1 MAFPQFSPKTP
12 HGYFEALCHGAAQS
26 GVVVG
31 VSERRCWQAERLCGT
46 NKDRSAWWGQ
56 GGLPARRSGREKHNA
71 KATADTV
78 SYTHLDVYKRQAWVG
93 SRSRGSA
100 RAWRSIANAS
110 PATARTPSNRWTT
123 PRTASGRGRW
133 KKRARRSSNASAPA
147 TLSLIHIFARRGEHA
162 SYGEEASAYLS
173 AVAADIVF
181 PGGLM
186 ALREEGF
193 DDIRAVLD
201 YAIVSEKD
209 SILFYL
215 ELARLSND
223 EAARNVFLS
232 IAEQERGHMRRL
244 CRQRA
249 EL

>member
-1 MAFPQFSPKTP
+1 MMGEERVEGLHVLDIETTAGPTRLIGNVAIASPVCDAPVVGFENHAGRTALGAGEKP
-12 HGYFEALCHGAAQS
+12 LGRALVHGTGNNGEDGSEGVLHD
-26 GVVVG
+26 GVVGTYLHGPILPKNPG
-31 VSERRCWQAERLCGT
+31 VTDWLI
-46 NKDRSAWWGQ
+46 
-56 GGLPARRSGREKHNA
+56 
-71 KATADTV
+71 
-78 SYTHLDVYKRQAWVG
+78 
-93 SRSRGSA
+93 A
-100 RAWRSIANAS
+100 RA
-110 PATARTPSNRWTT
+110 
-123 PRTASGRGRW
+123 
-133 KKRARRSSNASAPA
+133 
-147 TLSLIHIFARRGEHA
+147 LARRGDHA

-201 YAIVSEKD
+201 YAIASEKD
-209 SILFYL
+209 SILFYS
-215 ELARLSND
+215 ELARLSSD
-223 EAARNVFLS
+223 TEARKTFLE

>member
-1 MAFPQFSPKTP
+1 MHDFNDLEGLRIAIEMEKR
-12 HGYFEALCHGAAQS
+12 GEALYRKAAR
-26 GVVVG
+26 
-31 VSERRCWQAERLCGT
+31 VS
-46 NKDRSAWWGQ
+46 
-56 GGLPARRSGREKHNA
+56 
-71 KATADTV
+71 
-78 SYTHLDVYKRQAWVG
+78 
-93 SRSRGSA
+93 
-100 RAWRSIANAS
+100 
-110 PATARTPSNRWTT
+110 
-123 PRTASGRGRW
+123 
-133 KKRARRSSNASAPA
+133 KKREVVDMLVALAADEVAHAAEFSRLYEEA
-147 TLSLIHIFARRGEHA
+147 LARRGEHT

-215 ELARLSND
+215 ELARLSSD
-223 EAARNVFLS
+223 EAARSVFMS

>member
-1 MAFPQFSPKTP
+1 MHDFNDLEGLRIAIEMEKR
-12 HGYFEALCHGAAQS
+12 GEALYRKAAR
-26 GVVVG
+26 
-31 VSERRCWQAERLCGT
+31 VS
-46 NKDRSAWWGQ
+46 
-56 GGLPARRSGREKHNA
+56 
-71 KATADTV
+71 
-78 SYTHLDVYKRQAWVG
+78 
-93 SRSRGSA
+93 
-100 RAWRSIANAS
+100 
-110 PATARTPSNRWTT
+110 
-123 PRTASGRGRW
+123 
-133 KKRARRSSNASAPA
+133 KKREVVDMLAALAADEVAHAAEFSRLYEEA
-147 TLSLIHIFARRGEHA
+147 LARRGERT

-215 ELARLSND
+215 ELARLSSD
-223 EAARNVFLS
+223 EAARSVFLS

>member
-1 MAFPQFSPKTP
+1 MHDFNDLEGLRIAVEMEKRGEALYRKAARVSKLPEVKAMLEALARDEVA
-12 HGYFEALCHGAAQS
+12 HAAEFEALQKEAC
-26 GVVVG
+26 
-31 VSERRCWQAERLCGT
+31 
-46 NKDRSAWWGQ
+46 
-56 GGLPARRSGREKHNA
+56 ARRDA
-71 KATADTV
+71 CV
-78 SYTHLDVYKRQAWVG
+78 
-93 SRSRGSA
+93 
-100 RAWRSIANAS
+100 
-110 PATARTPSNRWTT
+110 
-123 PRTASGRGRW
+123 
-133 KKRARRSSNASAPA
+133 
-147 TLSLIHIFARRGEHA
+147 

-215 ELARLSND
+215 ELARLSSD
-223 EAARNVFLS
+223 EAARSVFLS

>member
-1 MAFPQFSPKTP
+1 MHDFNDLEGLRIAIEMEKR
-12 HGYFEALCHGAAQS
+12 GEALYRKAAR
-26 GVVVG
+26 
-31 VSERRCWQAERLCGT
+31 VS
-46 NKDRSAWWGQ
+46 
-56 GGLPARRSGREKHNA
+56 
-71 KATADTV
+71 
-78 SYTHLDVYKRQAWVG
+78 
-93 SRSRGSA
+93 
-100 RAWRSIANAS
+100 
-110 PATARTPSNRWTT
+110 
-123 PRTASGRGRW
+123 
-133 KKRARRSSNASAPA
+133 KKREVVDMLAALAADEVAHAAEFSRLYEEA
-147 TLSLIHIFARRGEHA
+147 LARRGEHT

-223 EAARNVFLS
+223 EAARNVFMS